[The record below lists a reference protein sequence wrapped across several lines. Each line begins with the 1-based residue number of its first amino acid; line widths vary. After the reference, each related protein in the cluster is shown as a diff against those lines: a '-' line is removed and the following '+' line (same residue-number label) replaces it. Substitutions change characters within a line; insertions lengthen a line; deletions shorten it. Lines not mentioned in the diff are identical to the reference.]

1 MSFFLSLVS
10 MMTVLEAK
18 VQWVWDFIE
27 IPLYESV
34 EDYRYLPE
42 AKLYIDGFWVVGAE
56 VLYTR
61 NGVERTFI
69 STVNTSIV
77 RNYTIYYKATFPD
90 YNITSIHPIVFSV
103 VDQIPPVIHEIPEKT
118 MMVGGAFPS
127 FEEGISYSDNYD
139 DVSALTLSFQTAH
152 ITKNIVGTYLYGV
165 ILTDTSGNQ
174 TKKVGTLHVVDLIP
188 PVITQ
193 KKELVID
200 IYSHWTMNDFFVI
213 SDNADPYVEVIIE
226 DDDVDYSK
234 IGSYPISISVM
245 DDSRN
250 VTTISLDLRLV
261 DRIPPV
267 LTLIPTS
274 PVIDVFSEVGEDLY
288 KSYILL
294 TEDNYDELTK
304 EDVTI
309 IGVVNSEIIGIYK
322 MTYELKDS
330 SGNVHQVF
338 LDIKVMD
345 QTPPVI
351 ESIDELMIDVFS
363 VEPFWLEYFHIH
375 DNYSSTSELTVQL
388 VTKPKMDVIG
398 FYPLTLTVTDKSLN
412 KAIYQCY
419 IEVVDRVSPT
429 ITQLNDIVITDFE
442 KHDYFHYFVLDDQ
455 YYRAEDLTL
464 MIDDT
469 SVDYTKIGEYA
480 LMLRAID
487 PSGNERLFE
496 TELWLVDITEP
507 ILTLS
512 HSTFHMEYGDEWMN
526 LSDFIDEVYDNY
538 DELTKDDV
546 FITGDLNPLV
556 IGNYAIVYELSD
568 HSNNH
573 TVATLNIVI
582 DDHERPTLSFDKLMV
597 TEGSIVNFYE
607 GIQGYDNYGQPNII
621 CLNQHITD
629 FVPGSYVLTYVV
641 MDARGNYRIYE
652 RTLIIEPLNQQVSI
666 MNYLP
671 VIVITLLGVLA
682 SFFNYRYYK

>member
-1 MSFFLSLVS
+1 

-42 AKLYIDGFWVVGAE
+42 AKLYMDGFWVVGAE

-127 FEEGISYSDNYD
+127 FEEGVSYSDNYD

-152 ITKNIVGTYLYGV
+152 ITKSIVGTYLYGV
-165 ILTDTSGNQ
+165 ILTDSSGNQ

-200 IYSHWTMNDFFVI
+200 IFGQWSINDFFTI
-213 SDNADPYVEVIIE
+213 IDNADTFVEVFIE
-226 DDDVDYSK
+226 DHDVDYTK
-234 IGSYPISISVM
+234 IGSYPISISVV
-245 DDSRN
+245 DDSQN
-250 VTTISLDLRLV
+250 VTTISLELRIV

-274 PVIDVFSEVGEDLY
+274 PIVDVFSEVGEDLY

-294 TEDNYDELTK
+294 TEDNYDELSK
-304 EDVTI
+304 EDVTVIGI
-309 IGVVNSEIIGIYK
+309 INSEFIGTYK
-322 MTYELKDS
+322 LTYELIDS
-330 SGNVHQVF
+330 SKNVHQVF
-338 LDIKVMD
+338 LDVKVMD
-345 QTPPVI
+345 RTPPVI
-351 ESIDELMIDVFS
+351 ESIDELKIDVFS
-363 VEPFWLEYFHIH
+363 VEPFWLEYFHIQ
-375 DNYSSTSELTVQL
+375 DNYSPTSELAVQL

-398 FYPLTLTVTDKSLN
+398 FYPLILTVTDKSLN

-419 IEVVDRVSPT
+419 IEVVDRVSP
-429 ITQLNDIVITDFE
+429 IIRQLNDIVITDFE
-442 KHDYFHYFVLDDQ
+442 KRDYVHYFELDDQ
-455 YYRAEDLTL
+455 YYSTADISL
-464 MIDDT
+464 MIDDS
-469 SVDYTKIGEYA
+469 SVDYSKIGEYA
-480 LMLRAID
+480 LMLTATD
-487 PSGNERLFE
+487 PSGNETLFE

-507 ILTLS
+507 ILTLT
-512 HSTFHMEYGDEWMN
+512 HSTFHMEYGDEPII
-526 LSDFIDEVYDNY
+526 LSDFIDEVDDNY

-546 FITGDLNPLV
+546 FITGDANPLI
-556 IGNYAIVYELSD
+556 IGNYMIVYELSD
-568 HSNNH
+568 YSNNH
-573 TVATLNIVI
+573 TKAMLNIVI
-582 DDHERPTLSFDKLMV
+582 DDHERPTLSFEELVV
-597 TEGSIVNFYE
+597 TEGSIINFYE
-607 GIQGYDNYGQPNII
+607 GIEGYDNYGQPNIL
-621 CLNQHITD
+621 CLNQQMTD

-641 MDARGNYRIYE
+641 MDVRGNYRIYE
-652 RTLIIEPLNQQVSI
+652 RTLIIEPFNQQVSI

-671 VIVITLLGVLA
+671 VIIITLLGILA